1 MRSRCQQMCRG
12 PVRGEQWK
20 PAGAAPSPPGVR
32 GGWGVL
38 SPGGSTGLGSTL
50 CLSAPGLS
58 QGPPSPARLAL
69 VQPPTVFQNQPPPPA
84 AQPLQL
90 VKPGGADT
98 GDSGRRAALPG
109 QRVRRRRGR
118 PGKGLGLL
126 HRRPEVRV
134 SKMPVGM
141 TKLELAGRSSAL
153 SLGPLTREEK
163 ALKTGMGRERAI
175 LGPHEGTSCSWVVV
189 KHQETNL
196 CQTPSLSLLPSQ
208 TQRSSLSPPRIIRR
222 WYSCAAINQS
232 CFPAR

>member
-1 MRSRCQQMCRG
+1 MPADVQGARERRAVETRWGRSQSSRG
-12 PVRGEQWK
+12 
-20 PAGAAPSPPGVR
+20 R

-50 CLSAPGLS
+50 SLGAPGLA
-58 QGPPSPARLAL
+58 QGPH
-69 VQPPTVFQNQPPPPA
+69 PPPA
-84 AQPLQL
+84 SPWSSPRLSSRIKHGGSPAAAA
-90 VKPGGADT
+90 GGAR
-98 GDSGRRAALPG
+98 GRGHRGLGPPGAALPG
-109 QRVRRRRGR
+109 LRVRRRRGR
-118 PGKGLGLL
+118 PGKGLGPL

-141 TKLELAGRSSAL
+141 TTLELAGWSSAL

-196 CQTPSLSLLPSQ
+196 CQTHSSLSLLP
-208 TQRSSLSPPRIIRR
+208 T
-222 WYSCAAINQS
+222 
-232 CFPAR
+232 

>member
-1 MRSRCQQMCRG
+1 MPADVQGAHERRAVETRWGCSQSSRG
-12 PVRGEQWK
+12 TWWVGGAEAWGEQG
-20 PAGAAPSPPGVR
+20 PRLHALPGCSRAV
-32 GGWGVL
+32 
-38 SPGGSTGLGSTL
+38 S
-50 CLSAPGLS
+50 
-58 QGPPSPARLAL
+58 GPPIPCPPRPGPAPDCLPESNTR
-69 VQPPTVFQNQPPPPA
+69 A

-98 GDSGRRAALPG
+98 GDSGHRAWRG
-109 QRVRRRRGR
+109 Q
-118 PGKGLGLL
+118 PGKGLRLL

-175 LGPHEGTSCSWVVV
+175 LDPHEGTSCSWVVV

-196 CQTPSLSLLPSQ
+196 CQTHSSLSLLPSQ
-208 TQRSSLSPPRIIRR
+208 TQRSSLSPPRIIRM

-232 CFPAR
+232 CFPVR